1 MSKLKYLHFRLIS
14 NMTTL
19 MNKNW
24 LKDPLTA
31 HNVDN
36 IKNEKIFV

>member
-1 MSKLKYLHFRLIS
+1 MGFVIGFLNAEMP

-19 MNKNW
+19 KNKNW